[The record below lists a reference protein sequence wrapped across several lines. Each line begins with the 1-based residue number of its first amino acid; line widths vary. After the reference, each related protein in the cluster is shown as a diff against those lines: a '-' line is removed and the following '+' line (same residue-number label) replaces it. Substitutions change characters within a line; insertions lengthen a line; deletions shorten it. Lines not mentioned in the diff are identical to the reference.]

1 MINQPFAGQAVW
13 FVFIAAYNYNDID
26 WENFEKQ
33 IVFNESPIYLLSSEK
48 EIFETMDLESKEFRE
63 KTKNNIKNFQKAKGD
78 NSTSISMLQKI
89 IDTEHIWR
97 RVLDFANQPLIQ
109 FTGVDDNGN
118 TFDKQKIGELPKW
131 LKYSKKVTMEIWEEQ
146 YYHNKIYD
154 ASDVYCFMEVVL

>member
-13 FVFIAAYNYNDID
+13 FVFITPYNYSNID
-26 WENFEKQ
+26 WENFERE

-89 IDTEHIWR
+89 IDTKHIWR
-97 RVLDFANQPLIQ
+97 RVLDFANQPPIQ
-109 FTGVDDNGN
+109 FAGIDDNGN

-131 LKYSKKVTMEIWEEQ
+131 LKYSKKVTMEIWEDQ
-146 YYHNKIYD
+146 YYYNKIYD
-154 ASDVYCFMEVVL
+154 GNDIYCFMEVVL